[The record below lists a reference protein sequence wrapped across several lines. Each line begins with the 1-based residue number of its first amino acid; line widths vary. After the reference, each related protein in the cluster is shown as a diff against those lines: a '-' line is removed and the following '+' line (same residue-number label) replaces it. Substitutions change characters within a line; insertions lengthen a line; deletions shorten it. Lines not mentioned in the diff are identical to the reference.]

1 MVKLVEIHE
10 CIECPYSRQRYDTFY
25 CDKEDGCI
33 VNDAI
38 STFPQWCPLL
48 GFGEEAEEL
57 VKDMVIDKRYKLK
70 LQGTIHKSGAVTIEG
85 IKYGSETIVAQ
96 EIRNAY
102 YHKIRMLSQHNGCE
116 RWRGI

>member
-38 STFPQWCPLL
+38 ATFPQWCPLVS
-48 GFGEEAEEL
+48 FKEAEEL
-57 VKDMVIDKRYKLK
+57 VEDGEIDKRYKLK
-70 LQGTIHKSGAVTIEG
+70 LQGTIHKSGAVPIEG
-85 IKYGSETIVAQ
+85 VKYGSETRVAQ

-102 YHKIRMLSQHNGCE
+102 CYKKMKGV
-116 RWRGI
+116 